1 MGGLRRALRGPARGA
16 RRSSCLTVALCY
28 SGRRRRAESAGG
40 VARPTPVLPTM
51 RLPLRPTSTQVLRAY
66 EVVLP
71 AHGKSVQD
79 DSHYYRQ
86 VQPSTAAPLPITAL
100 TASSHRTQLLQWS
113 LSASTYYAWR
123 ECLVTAFASTP
134 FPASPTA
141 SSTSACTPKPPPQP
155 MPSPGPIALGPPPAI
170 SPAQDALCEAA
181 TEPAG
186 QHRGPLPAVATW
198 PVHPPPPPLPAPP
211 LATSHGSAAP
221 LSDGGGGDFLA
232 SRSKRPFGCLSD
244 GRPSPSSPP
253 SPLPPPPPPPP
264 PDRPASP
271 NGHSSGSWRSRGP
284 SSPPERPLGPKGA
297 GREAGR
303 EVAWE
308 ALGLEASSFTS
319 ACDRPFG
326 AGHCPSDL
334 AAVPPRQRPPSPPH
348 HYSPPP
354 PARSRS
360 PLRPSSPHR
369 STSATAYRVRV
380 GGGYLYGDHPLPPRR
395 IGESCRR
402 QQVDLVRGSRA
413 RQGAREGSTRR
424 LVSVPVRSP
433 ESRKSEGP
441 RPLNALTLAA
451 PALP

>member
-1 MGGLRRALRGPARGA
+1 
-16 RRSSCLTVALCY
+16 
-28 SGRRRRAESAGG
+28 
-40 VARPTPVLPTM
+40 M
-51 RLPLRPTSTQVLRAY
+51 RLPPCPTSTQVLRAY

-79 DSHYYRQ
+79 DSHYYCQ
-86 VQPSTAAPLPITAL
+86 VRPSTVAPLPITAL
-100 TASSHRTQLLQWS
+100 TASSHRTQVLQWS

-123 ECLVTAFASTP
+123 ECLVAAFASTP
-134 FPASPTA
+134 APASPTA

-155 MPSPGPIALGPPPAI
+155 TPSPGPL
-170 SPAQDALCEAA
+170 S
-181 TEPAG
+181 
-186 QHRGPLPAVATW
+186 AVAAW
-198 PVHPPPPPLPAPP
+198 PVHPPPTPSLAPP
-211 LATSHGSAAP
+211 LATSHGSAAL

-244 GRPSPSSPP
+244 GRPLPPSPPSPP
-253 SPLPPPPPPPP
+253 SPLQPPPPPPP

-308 ALGLEASSFTS
+308 ALGLEAWSFAS

-334 AAVPPRQRPPSPPH
+334 AVVPPRQRLPSH

-369 STSATAYRVRV
+369 STSPTAYRVRV

-424 LVSVPVRSP
+424 LVSVPVHSP

-441 RPLNALTLAA
+441 RPLTALTLAA